1 MASLGSVCFALLILY
16 FLETKFSLDK
26 RIKIFLGLSSAL
38 ILWLLLSSFFG
49 ADPTTSFWSNFG
61 RHTGVLT
68 YFFGFIF
75 FLSAVFI
82 YNKETFFVPLQAF
95 VLGGALATLS
105 IYLGPALL
113 DVDLLFL
120 TTSAGGGT
128 FGNTTYAG
136 IFLVFSL
143 FSALILFFRENVKNR
158 KLFWIFCFFFILLNP
173 IFLNIKEIFSGNINN
188 LYSLVGEARAG
199 FISIFIGAFLSLIFY
214 FYFSNKKT
222 HAVLAKILLS
232 MKSQNYA
239 KPLWRKKKESDLY
252 IGIWRKSALPSAP
265 SWAGVWKIFRWCTT
279 NILIRFYYRPSIRVN
294 PGLIN
299 RTMPF

>member
-1 MASLGSVCFALLILY
+1 MLGIAKQDNLIKKSLKFFVFVALAFSPIVFSVKHIYFFTTEKYVLMASLGSVCFALLILY

-120 TTSAGGGT
+120 TTSAGGPSVESSRMDMSISDSGPLYP
-128 FGNTTYAG
+128 NTAEPLSVTPT
-136 IFLVFSL
+136 
-143 FSALILFFRENVKNR
+143 
-158 KLFWIFCFFFILLNP
+158 NP
-173 IFLNIKEIFSGNINN
+173 
-188 LYSLVGEARAG
+188 LY
-199 FISIFIGAFLSLIFY
+199 
-214 FYFSNKKT
+214 
-222 HAVLAKILLS
+222 
-232 MKSQNYA
+232 
-239 KPLWRKKKESDLY
+239 
-252 IGIWRKSALPSAP
+252 
-265 SWAGVWKIFRWCTT
+265 
-279 NILIRFYYRPSIRVN
+279 
-294 PGLIN
+294 
-299 RTMPF
+299 